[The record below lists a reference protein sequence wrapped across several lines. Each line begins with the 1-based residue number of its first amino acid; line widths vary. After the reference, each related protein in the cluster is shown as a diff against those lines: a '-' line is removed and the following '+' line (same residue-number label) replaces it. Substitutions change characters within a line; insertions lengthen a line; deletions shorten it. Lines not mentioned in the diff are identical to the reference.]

1 MLALNR
7 LVGHNRDL
15 PVTVFPEQDP
25 SDFHPPVWY
34 QVIRIYHRQTNLFEN
49 QLRVEDLERRLR
61 YPPTFH
67 LAIARVGHHF
77 AP

>member
-25 SDFHPPVWY
+25 SDFHTPVWY

-49 QLRVEDLERRLR
+49 QLRVEDLERRVRRL
-61 YPPTFH
+61 PAFQV
-67 LAIARVGHHF
+67 AIYRVVHHF
-77 AP
+77 VP